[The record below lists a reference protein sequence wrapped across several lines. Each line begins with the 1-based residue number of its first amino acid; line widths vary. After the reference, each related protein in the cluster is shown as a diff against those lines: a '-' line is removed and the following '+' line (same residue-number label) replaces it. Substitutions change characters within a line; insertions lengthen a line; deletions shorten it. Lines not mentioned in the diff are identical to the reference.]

1 MSNASTKGTGT
12 SVGTLFAFDAPLETL
27 FSSSDTS
34 AGVVD
39 ERIRKK
45 IEEEKKNDDHWAPG
59 GPEGDGTELVLGGE
73 GIGHAEIN
81 GKRRSGMPA
90 KPGPP
95 RRTDTSR
102 SAEPSEK
109 EGLSDTEGGIGH
121 TLRGGNSCLETS
133 LSATDGDV
141 ARGNLGRLDPE
152 STSLA
157 VVDGSAIAEL
167 ERQVDGNLSRL
178 DFDSDEDG
186 SGEDTDAYLLTEMEA
201 NYKQRDL
208 LDEAVGQVHP
218 RIQAPYRHQIIHL
231 LHCAQIYW
239 TDAWHEMHSENVLI
253 DKLPGGSALKKIP
266 GGTSRLWDFE
276 ESVIQSRNGGEY
288 CRPDTPGP
296 GRTREYRID
305 PAYAIRFWQLAGEG
319 KANYKLHEEGGTAD
333 KRARGSAALKTK
345 VRDEAGHRWGKEED
359 LPTGHYSLLEG
370 ALRVLSDS
378 AHTVDISAITDM
390 TETYRTRWK
399 AAVSQLGQA
408 QKRYDEVSC
417 PGEEGSAATSQ
428 EARENLNEAK
438 SRKEEMEGKYHALL
452 SGLEVIS
459 RQADHVEDGIAYVQ
473 NAYEVQGLSGRLSF
487 RRGGPQ
493 GLPAVLKSFAYSM
506 ENVYNYDIK
515 SSQTT
520 GLRQL
525 AEDLRQ
531 AGCDVDT
538 EPLDKYLKK
547 GGKDW
552 VTDHYDLPRP
562 LVKTVEHAIKFG
574 AKIPTSMKQAYG
586 QAQHTGWG
594 MLEIADHIEGYYSSR
609 EEQERALEDLQ
620 EIFGPKPK

>member
-345 VRDEAGHRWGKEED
+345 VRDEAGHRGAKKRTS
-359 LPTGHYSLLEG
+359 LPATIAFWRAPFECYQT
-370 ALRVLSDS
+370 R
-378 AHTVDISAITDM
+378 
-390 TETYRTRWK
+390 RTRW
-399 AAVSQLGQA
+399 
-408 QKRYDEVSC
+408 
-417 PGEEGSAATSQ
+417 TS
-428 EARENLNEAK
+428 
-438 SRKEEMEGKYHALL
+438 
-452 SGLEVIS
+452 
-459 RQADHVEDGIAYVQ
+459 
-473 NAYEVQGLSGRLSF
+473 
-487 RRGGPQ
+487 
-493 GLPAVLKSFAYSM
+493 LPS
-506 ENVYNYDIK
+506 
-515 SSQTT
+515 
-520 GLRQL
+520 
-525 AEDLRQ
+525 
-531 AGCDVDT
+531 
-538 EPLDKYLKK
+538 
-547 GGKDW
+547 
-552 VTDHYDLPRP
+552 
-562 LVKTVEHAIKFG
+562 
-574 AKIPTSMKQAYG
+574 PT
-586 QAQHTGWG
+586 
-594 MLEIADHIEGYYSSR
+594 
-609 EEQERALEDLQ
+609 
-620 EIFGPKPK
+620 